1 MYRKIIFDL
10 DGVITSESAFWD
22 AAALTVAEFMGFP
35 MDTPA
40 KLRESLFCRDRLIR
54 LIKNRGVNSNW
65 DLVYLF
71 CCFFETTPEAVYEK
85 IEKSGL
91 YDFALYEAAGHHAAR
106 KTGKPFSEICRG
118 GPIYQEMADSFQEW
132 FLGSKTFVEVNG
144 KKARGNREGLW
155 LMEEPIVGREKLLS
169 TLSFL
174 KKRGLQ
180 LRIATARP
188 LPEGRDPLV
197 RWGAMPYFDEDGAI
211 TYDYIRKAQALSPT
225 LPLGKPHPYIFLKAY
240 LGKDFPDAAILEG
253 RYNRDFR
260 DCLIVGDAGA
270 DLFAAKKMGA
280 DFAAVLTGV
289 SGEDGRAF
297 FEENGAKYIL
307 PDVSALISI
316 GEFGEEEQR

>member
-35 MDTPA
+35 MDTPTR
-40 KLRESLFCRDRLIR
+40 LRETLFCHDKLIR
-54 LIKNRGVNSNW
+54 LVKNRGVNSNW

-71 CCFFETTPEAVYEK
+71 YCFFETTPEAVYET

-91 YDFALYEAAGHHAAR
+91 CDFALYEAAGQYAAR
-106 KTGKPFSEICRG
+106 KTGKPHAEIRRG
-118 GPIYQEMADSFQEW
+118 GPLYREMANSFQEW
-132 FLGSKTFVEVNG
+132 FLGSETFEKVNAKTP
-144 KKARGNREGLW
+144 RGNREGLW

-169 TLSFL
+169 TLAFL
-174 KKRGLQ
+174 KERGLS

-188 LPEGRDPLV
+188 LPEGREPLV
-197 RWGAMPYFDEDGAI
+197 RWGAMVYFDADGAI
-211 TYDYIRKAQALSPT
+211 TYDYIRRAQALSPDV
-225 LPLGKPHPYIFLKAY
+225 PLGKPHPYIFLKSY
-240 LGKDFPDAAILEG
+240 FGKDFPDTAILKG
-253 RYNRDFR
+253 QYDCDFS

-280 DFAAVLTGV
+280 DFAAVLTGI

-307 PDVSALISI
+307 PDVSALLSI
-316 GEFGEEEQR
+316 PDFGEEEQK

>member
-22 AAALTVAEFMGFP
+22 SAALTVAEFTGFP
-35 MDTPA
+35 MDVPTT
-40 KLRESLFCRDRLIR
+40 LRETLFCRDRLIR
-54 LIKNRGVNSNW
+54 LVKNRGVNSNW

-71 CCFFETTPEAVYEK
+71 YCFFETTPEAVYEK

-91 YDFALYEAAGHHAAR
+91 FDFALYEAAGRYAAQ
-106 KTGKPFSEICRG
+106 KTGKSFTEICRG
-118 GPIYQEMADSFQEW
+118 GPLYQEMADSFQEW
-132 FLGSKTFVEVNG
+132 FLGSDTFEKVNG
-144 KKARGNREGLW
+144 KKARGKREGLW

-169 TLSFL
+169 TLAFL
-174 KKRGLQ
+174 KERGLQ

-188 LPEGRDPLV
+188 LPEGREPLV

-211 TYDYIRKAQALSPT
+211 TYDYIRKAQALSPDI
-225 LPLGKPHPYIFLKAY
+225 PLGKPHPYIFLKSY
-240 LGKDFPDAAILEG
+240 FGKDFPDSAILEG
-253 RYNRDFR
+253 QYRRDFS

-280 DFAAVLTGV
+280 DFAAVLTGI
-289 SGEDGRAF
+289 SGEDGRTF

-307 PDVSALISI
+307 PDVSALISVP
-316 GEFGEEEQR
+316 GLGEEEQK